1 VAGGAF
7 ARLRSLSFVGGAD
20 YFAVAVPI
28 GHAIGRVGCFITG
41 CCAGVPPH
49 PVQLYEAAGLALI
62 AWSCRATLRRV
73 EAGQVPQGSAFWL
86 YLLFYGA
93 LRVAL
98 DPLRADGRPERFLG
112 LSPQQGL
119 ALAVIGVAM
128 ACSLL
133 SRRGSP
139 SKAQPV

>member
-1 VAGGAF
+1 VFIGSDSRGLFGHQCPACKGYW
-7 ARLRSLSFVGGAD
+7 RSK
-20 YFAVAVPI
+20 AVP
-28 GHAIGRVGCFITG
+28 
-41 CCAGVPPH
+41 
-49 PVQLYEAAGLALI
+49 AL
-62 AWSCRATLRRV
+62 WKLTCPYCGMGGETHQFLTP
-73 EAGQVPQGSAFWL
+73 GL

-128 ACSLL
+128 ACLL
-133 SRRGSP
+133 SRRASQ
-139 SKAQPV
+139 SKPAGLG

>member
-1 VAGGAF
+1 M
-7 ARLRSLSFVGGAD
+7 
-20 YFAVAVPI
+20 
-28 GHAIGRVGCFITG
+28 
-41 CCAGVPPH
+41 
-49 PVQLYEAAGLALI
+49 
-62 AWSCRATLRRV
+62 
-73 EAGQVPQGSAFWL
+73 PQGSAFWL

-128 ACSLL
+128 ACSFL
-133 SRRGSP
+133 SRRGSQ